1 MNAKITLSNM
11 RGMFVVALMALLPAA
26 TSAATDYGLT
36 VGGVKVTSANC
47 DNITGTNIKP
57 LDDKVSCSVK
67 YDPDSKTLTMS
78 NVRIHRS
85 GKNNRAIYNTGVD
98 RLKVVFLR
106 DNSFYAA
113 DASPLRFEKAT
124 TLTSKAY
131 NGTYIGTTY
140 VSGGTQ
146 DAITALNNL
155 LIEGAKLAVYAS
167 RSAGIIA
174 NSGKEYLTI
183 INSAIEWKSD
193 PNVTNYATP
202 KNNIGMKGFKN
213 LQIEASHVALPNYE
227 EIEGKTSQKYQ
238 TDRIFYW
245 DGREYNILKK
255 AFPTEWDDKVLF
267 TKAVEVNSDNFPDV
281 NLRNEMLKLKND
293 SVCDSHVQLPVVYA
307 GVHLTK
313 GDVPKDLNLSTKA
326 IKSTDGLSFFEH
338 LTSLDLTC
346 NGYIKSLCD
355 LTMLKS
361 LKELKC
367 YGNEIKGDAVDL
379 LSKSLP
385 DYTGRPVP
393 GMCYFK
399 YKMATPG
406 ESNELTVEQ
415 VAAVKAKNWR
425 LYYDDGTE
433 YKGEG
438 STGIDNVTTGAAGTD
453 APMYNLSGQ
462 RVGKGYK
469 GVVIQNGKKHI
480 NR

>member
-1 MNAKITLSNM
+1 MNARITLRNM
-11 RGMFVVALMALLPAA
+11 RAMLAVTLMALLPAA
-26 TSAATDYGLT
+26 ASAATDYGLT

-57 LDDKVSCSVK
+57 LDDKVPCSVK
-67 YDPDSKTLTMS
+67 YDPDSQTLTMS

-85 GKNNRAIYNTGVD
+85 GQNSRAIYNTGVNG
-98 RLKVVFLR
+98 LKVVFMR

-113 DASPLRFEKAT
+113 DASPLRFELT
-124 TLTSKAY
+124 TELTSKAY

-146 DAITALNNL
+146 DAITALNL
-155 LIEGAKLAVYAS
+155 LVINGAKLAIYAS
-167 RSAGIIA
+167 RSAGIIG
-174 NSGKEYLTI
+174 SGKETLSI
-183 INSAIEWKSD
+183 KNSVIEWKSD

-202 KNNIGMKGFKN
+202 KNNIGMKDFKYLN
-213 LQIEASHVALPNYE
+213 IEKSHVALPNYE
-227 EIEGKTSQKYQ
+227 KIANKQLQKNQ

-245 DGREYNILKK
+245 DSREYNILTG
-255 AFPTEWDDKVLF
+255 AFRTEWDDKVLF
-267 TKAVEVNSDNFPDV
+267 TQAIKVNSENFPDA

-293 SVCDSHVQLPVVYA
+293 SICDSHIQLPVVFA

-313 GDVPKDLNLSTKA
+313 GDVPKDLNLSTKV
-326 IKSTDGLSFFEH
+326 IKSTDGIGLFEH

-355 LTMLKS
+355 MTNLKS

-385 DYTGRPVP
+385 DHTGRPVP

-415 VAAVKAKNWR
+415 VAAVKATNWR

-438 STGIDNVTTGAAGTD
+438 STGIDNVTSGTAD
-453 APMYNLSGQ
+453 TAAPMYNLSGQ
-462 RVGKGYK
+462 RVGNDYK
-469 GVVIQNGKKHI
+469 GVVIQNGKKRI